1 MIQIVWT
8 TNGQPPA
15 LKINQENVRWEDL
28 ETRLA
33 EIYLKRAE
41 KVAFVRGDADVDF
54 QYVAD
59 VILSSRVRDGGQAR
73 RPGLPFTLRFHFVGE
88 AQADTIKIMV
98 AWQEFLESNPDISGG
113 EICAAG
119 TRIPVTVILDSL
131 AEGSSKEEILNS
143 YPSLKPEHIEAALA
157 YAAELAHEERLLPI
171 RGK

>member
-1 MIQIVWT
+1 MLGSAI
-8 TNGQPPA
+8 G
-15 LKINQENVRWEDL
+15 
-28 ETRLA
+28 
-33 EIYLKRAE
+33 
-41 KVAFVRGDADVDF
+41 
-54 QYVAD
+54 
-59 VILSSRVRDGGQAR
+59 LSSIVRDGGQAR